1 MLIWSEIDTVLLD
14 MDGTLLDLHYD
25 NHFWN
30 DYLLQCYAKQHGI
43 SAQDTHAFFNNV
55 FTQVAGTLNWYCL
68 DYWERT
74 LDLPIRELKEHFVEK
89 IKYRADAP
97 VFLDSLKRAGK
108 EVIIVTNAHPDALAL
123 KNRHTDLQARC
134 AVQYSTHDFGY
145 CKEFQEL
152 WQGLQQH
159 VQFDPKRTLFADD
172 GEHIL
177 DSART
182 FGIRYTLGIETPD
195 SQRPATRFSRH
206 MSVSS
211 FSQLPAID

>member
-1 MLIWSEIDTVLLD
+1 MLNWSEIDTVLLD

-30 DYLLQCYAKQHGI
+30 DYLLQCYAKQHNI
-43 SAQDTHAFFNNV
+43 SAQQTQSFFNNA
-55 FTQVAGTLNWYCL
+55 FSQVAGTLNWYCI

-74 LDLPIRELKEHFVEK
+74 LELPIRELKEHFAEK
-89 IKYRADAP
+89 IQYRPDAP
-97 VFLDSLKRAGK
+97 AFLDALKQAGK
-108 EVIIVTNAHPDALAL
+108 EVVIVTNAHPDALAL
-123 KNRHTDLQARC
+123 KNKYTDLQQRC
-134 AVQYSTHDFGY
+134 AIQYSTHSFGY

-152 WQGLQQH
+152 WLGLQQQL
-159 VQFDPKRTLFADD
+159 QFNPERTLFADD

-206 MSVSS
+206 MSVAS
-211 FSQLPAID
+211 FAQLPAIE